1 VSRRL
6 NIAFLLALRRAAGDR
21 EVFERLS
28 ALITLLLWAELAAAS
43 GRNPA
48 RRPSMRGN
56 APAHTGAWRR
66 RARRSISGRRARG

>member
-6 NIAFLLALRRAAGDR
+6 NIAALMALRRAAGDR
-21 EVFERLS
+21 ELFERLG

-43 GRNPA
+43 GRNPH
-48 RRPSMRGN
+48 RPSWMRTT
-56 APAHTGAWRR
+56 APARARAWRG

>member
-1 VSRRL
+1 LSRRL
-6 NIAFLLALRRAAGDR
+6 NIALLLALRRAAGDR

-28 ALITLLLWAELAAAS
+28 ALITLLLWAELAAAA

-48 RRPSMRGN
+48 RPPWMRTSS
-56 APAHTGAWRR
+56 PARARAWRV